1 MPKKWCMQWG
11 VFLKFSQSDQLYY
24 ELTSKKCQAFRGVL
38 LLRSSPKIWNLNFD
52 QTIIRTA
59 KELVKLKK
67 TSSKSHQFTNHE
79 QGNTITTS
87 PQSLYWSDWVLKCK
101 HAKPT
106 NEEDKFALME
116 WEIQRNQWSAW
127 WWWWWWWLSDNFPT
141 AAAKQV
147 CLSEWI
153 SLATSH
159 SKRKN
164 YWSESNR
171 FYLHLVQR

>member
-1 MPKKWCMQWG
+1 MG

-38 LLRSSPKIWNLNFD
+38 LRSSPTIWSLNFD

-116 WEIQRNQWSAW
+116 WDPEKSMECMMVMMMIIWQ
-127 WWWWWWWLSDNFPT
+127 FPT
-141 AAAKQV
+141 AAKQV
-147 CLSEWI
+147 CLSKWI